1 MTVCHSIQNVKYA
14 ITYMNGVSLRTPA
27 DIGALI
33 RARRR
38 ELGLDQAELAEMAGV
53 SRLWINQVEGGKP
66 GAGLGLVLRTLA
78 ALGIEISEGAPIPG
92 ADVPDVITP
101 DINAII
107 ENARTVSRK

>member
-1 MTVCHSIQNVKYA
+1 MQIGKHTIG
-14 ITYMNGVSLRTPA
+14 YMMGPALRTPA

-38 ELGLDQAELAEMAGV
+38 ELGLDQAELAEIVGV

-66 GAGLGLVLRTLA
+66 GAGLGRMLRTLA
-78 ALGIEISEGAPIPG
+78 ALGIELSESGPNPG
-92 ADVPDVITP
+92 AETPSVITH

-107 ENARTVSRK
+107 ENARRVEQK

>member
-1 MTVCHSIQNVKYA
+1 MQIERHA
-14 ITYMNGVSLRTPA
+14 IDYMISLSLRTPA

-38 ELGLDQAELAEMAGV
+38 ELGYDQAQLAEIAGV
-53 SRLWINQVEGGKP
+53 SRLWINQVEKGKS

-78 ALGIEISEGAPIPG
+78 ALGIELSESGPIPNSD
-92 ADVPDVITP
+92 APSVITP

-107 ENARTVSRK
+107 EDARTVSRK

>member
-1 MTVCHSIQNVKYA
+1 MIKLP
-14 ITYMNGVSLRTPA
+14 IRTPA

-38 ELGLDQAELAEMAGV
+38 ELGYDQAQLAEIAGV
-53 SRLWINQVEGGKP
+53 SRLWINQVERGKP

-78 ALGIEISEGAPIPG
+78 ALGIELSENGPNPG
-92 ADVPDVITP
+92 AETPSVITP

-107 ENARTVSRK
+107 ENARRVEQK

>member
-1 MTVCHSIQNVKYA
+1 MLNEKNA
-14 ITYMNGVSLRTPA
+14 IDYMIRLPLRTPA

-38 ELGLDQAELAEMAGV
+38 ELGYDQAQLAEIAGV
-53 SRLWINQVEGGKP
+53 SRLWINQVEKGKP
-66 GAGLGLVLRTLA
+66 GAGLGLVLRTFG
-78 ALGIEISEGAPIPG
+78 ALGIELTGGP
-92 ADVPDVITP
+92 PDGSASDIDSDLPRIITP

>member
-1 MTVCHSIQNVKYA
+1 MHNEKHA
-14 ITYMNGVSLRTPA
+14 IDYMIRLPLRTPA

-38 ELGLDQAELAEMAGV
+38 ELGFDQAKLAEMAGV
-53 SRLWINQVEGGKP
+53 SRLWINQVERGKP

-78 ALGIEISEGAPIPG
+78 QLGIELSEYAPSLHT
-92 ADVPDVITP
+92 DVPPVITP

-107 ENARTVSRK
+107 ENARTIKQK

>member
-1 MTVCHSIQNVKYA
+1 MVRVA
-14 ITYMNGVSLRTPA
+14 LRTPA

-38 ELGLDQAELAEMAGV
+38 ELGLDQAELAEIAGV

-78 ALGIEISEGAPIPG
+78 SLGVELSGGGHETAPQI
-92 ADVPDVITP
+92 PDVVTP

-107 ENARTVSRK
+107 DNARKAVSHG

>member
-1 MTVCHSIQNVKYA
+1 MQIRKHTIAYMT
-14 ITYMNGVSLRTPA
+14 GPPLRTPS
-27 DIGALI
+27 DIGVLI

-38 ELGLDQAELAEMAGV
+38 ELGLDQAELAEIAGV

-78 ALGIEISEGAPIPG
+78 SLGVELSESGAFPNIDAPS
-92 ADVPDVITP
+92 VVTP

>member
-1 MTVCHSIQNVKYA
+1 MQIGKHA
-14 ITYMNGVSLRTPA
+14 IDYIMGPTLRTPS

-38 ELGLDQAELAEMAGV
+38 ELGLGQAELAEIAGV

-78 ALGIEISEGAPIPG
+78 ALGIELSGGGNESDSQIPEI
-92 ADVPDVITP
+92 VTP

-107 ENARTVSRK
+107 DNARKTARYG

>member
-1 MTVCHSIQNVKYA
+1 MQAEKHTIE
-14 ITYMNGVSLRTPA
+14 YMANPALRTPS

-38 ELGLDQAELAEMAGV
+38 ELGLDQAKLAEMAGV
-53 SRLWINQVEGGKP
+53 SRLWISQLEGGKP

-78 ALGIEISEGAPIPG
+78 ALGIEMSERGAGPG
-92 ADVPDVITP
+92 ADAPDVITP

>member
-1 MTVCHSIQNVKYA
+1 MQIGKYA
-14 ITYMNGVSLRTPA
+14 IDYIMGPTLRTSS

-38 ELGLDQAELAEMAGV
+38 ELGLGQVELAAMAGV
-53 SRLWINQVEGGKP
+53 SRLWINQLEGGKP

-78 ALGIEISEGAPIPG
+78 VLGIELSESGHESDPQS
-92 ADVPDVITP
+92 PDVVTP

-107 ENARTVSRK
+107 DNARKALGHG

>member
-1 MTVCHSIQNVKYA
+1 MHIEKHAIDYMTGI
-14 ITYMNGVSLRTPA
+14 SLHTPA

-38 ELGLDQAELAEMAGV
+38 ELGVSQARLAELVGV
-53 SRLWINQVEGGKP
+53 SRLWINQFERGKP

-78 ALGIEISEGAPIPG
+78 TLGIELSEFEPNPNDGIP
-92 ADVPDVITP
+92 PVIAP

-107 ENARTVSRK
+107 ENARIVVRK

>member
-1 MTVCHSIQNVKYA
+1 MVNLP
-14 ITYMNGVSLRTPA
+14 LRNPA

-38 ELGLDQAELAEMAGV
+38 ELDISQAGLAELVGV
-53 SRLWINQVEGGKP
+53 SRLWINQAERGKP

-78 ALGIEISEGAPIPG
+78 TLGIELSEYDQNFDNGIQP
-92 ADVPDVITP
+92 VVTP

-107 ENARTVSRK
+107 ESARTIIRK